1 VASRNHYVVQYQ
13 RLRVSS
19 ELCLQ
24 VTHELSPVPESLR
37 DFLGSLTDDEAAGL
51 SPAESEKRYLRI
63 LQGNFYLVFSSLAEN
78 LRSAAPQYEAS
89 LDFLKTLQS
98 PETHPTVARTLAT
111 LRRLADQMERLESE
125 ISRATDGTLNAAWDH
140 IFRVGK
146 AAVKSC
152 EVMLKRILGVIETAK
167 SERRFI
173 VQERLTKESN
183 GLANEAN
190 VIAKGANS
198 RADDANDIAKG
209 ANTRADEAND
219 ISGKANDIAKKA
231 DRTAVGAALIA
242 ILALGWDV
250 GKYAYDKINE
260 NAQTSKHADV
270 ERTPVTPPIT
280 APVARPGIQKDND
293 ANPSRHNEPPKTA
306 H

>member
-98 PETHPTVARTLAT
+98 PETYPTVARTLAT
-111 LRRLADQMERLESE
+111 LRRLADQMGRLESE
-125 ISRATDGTLNAAWDH
+125 ISRVTDGTLSAAWDH

-198 RADDANDIAKG
+198 RADDANDIA
-209 ANTRADEAND
+209 
-219 ISGKANDIAKKA
+219 GKANEIAKKA
-231 DRTAVGAALIA
+231 DKTAAATKRWAAGATLIA
-242 ILALGWDV
+242 LLALGWDV
-250 GKYAYDKINE
+250 AKYAYDKINE
-260 NAQTSKHADV
+260 NTQTSKHADV

-293 ANPSRHNEPPKTA
+293 ANPSRRNERPKTA

>member
-24 VTHELSPVPESLR
+24 VTHQLSPVPESLR
-37 DFLGSLTDDEAAGL
+37 DFLGSLRDDEAAGL

-63 LQGNFYLVFSSLAEN
+63 LRGNFYLVFSSLAEN
-78 LRSAAPQYEAS
+78 LQSAVPQYEAS
-89 LDFLKTLQS
+89 LAFLKSMQS
-98 PETHPTVARTLAT
+98 AETHPTVARTLAT

-167 SERRFI
+167 SERRFDE
-173 VQERLTKESN
+173 QERLTKESN
-183 GLANEAN
+183 GIANEAN
-190 VIAKGANS
+190 V
-198 RADDANDIAKG
+198 IAKG

-250 GKYAYDKINE
+250 GKYALDKMHE
-260 NAQTSKHADV
+260 NGQTSKPADV
-270 ERTPVTPPIT
+270 KTAPVTPPMT
-280 APVARPGIQKDND
+280 APVARPGIHQDND
-293 ANPSRHNEPPKTA
+293 ANPPAATNR
-306 H
+306 

>member
-1 VASRNHYVVQYQ
+1 MASRNHYLVQYQ

-37 DFLGSLTDDEAAGL
+37 DFLGSLRDDEAAGL

-78 LRSAAPQYEAS
+78 LQSAAPQYEAS
-89 LDFLKTLQS
+89 LAFLKTLKS
-98 PETHPTVARTLAT
+98 AETHPTAARTLAS
-111 LRRLADQMERLESE
+111 LRRLADQMGRLESE
-125 ISRATDGTLNAAWDH
+125 ISRATDGTLSAAWDH

-146 AAVKSC
+146 AAVKNC

-167 SERRFI
+167 SERRFT

-183 GLANEAN
+183 DLANEAN

-198 RADDANDIAKG
+198 RADDANDIA
-209 ANTRADEAND
+209 
-219 ISGKANDIAKKA
+219 GKANEIAKKA
-231 DRTAVGAALIA
+231 DKTAAATKWWAAGATLIA
-242 ILALGWDV
+242 FLALGWDV
-250 GKYAYDKINE
+250 VKYAHDNSKE
-260 NAQTSKHADV
+260 NAETSKQADV
-270 ERTPVTPPIT
+270 AKPPQSAPTI
-280 APVARPGIQKDND
+280 APVARPGIQEGKD
-293 ANPSRHNEPPKTA
+293 AHSPRRNEPPKTTR
-306 H
+306 